1 LTKNNEPE
9 ETLADEFRLLGK
21 NLVDTAHAAWDSPE
35 RQRLQKEIEEGL
47 SELGTTMTREYE
59 QFRES
64 STGQKLRDDVNDIS
78 ERVRS
83 SEIDT
88 KIRAD
93 LISALQ
99 QVNTELEKITNRWAS
114 TFTDES
120 ETETQPD
127 DTGEED

>member
-1 LTKNNEPE
+1 MTKNNEPE

-120 ETETQPD
+120 ETETQAD

>member
-78 ERVRS
+78 KRVRS

-120 ETETQPD
+120 ETETQAD